1 MTDSFQ
7 LFSPKLDQ
15 AIELAAQWH
24 DLTYR
29 KSRWR
34 EPAFDVPPQEK
45 LRVPVMSHVTSVAMI
60 VQRAGWDENAVA
72 AAFLHDSMEDLNR
85 YGMIMRRERLVE
97 LMGPEVAELVFQV
110 TEVKYDAEGRRRT
123 WRERKRDYL
132 ESVRTGSAAAA
143 AISIADKLHN
153 LWSINESLT
162 RGYNLFEQSTE
173 WEALNAG
180 PEDQIWFYEH
190 ILDATSA
197 HTDSRLD
204 GLKLR
209 LAVEVDRFARL
220 LKLNP

>member
-1 MTDSFQ
+1 MNDQSQ
-7 LFSPKLDQ
+7 VFSPRLDQ

-45 LRVPVMSHVTSVAMI
+45 LRVPVMAHVTSVAMI

-72 AAFLHDSMEDLNR
+72 AAYLHDAMEDVNR
-85 YGMIMRRERLVE
+85 YGMALRRERLIE
-97 LMGPEVAELVFQV
+97 LMGPEVAELVMQV
-110 TEVKYDAEGRRRT
+110 TEEKYDADGRRRS
-123 WRERKRDYL
+123 WRDRKRGYL
-132 ESVRTGSAAAA
+132 DSVRNGSPAAA

-153 LWSINESLT
+153 LWSINESLA
-162 RGYNLFEQSTE
+162 RNFDLFQQSEE
-173 WEALNAG
+173 WDALNAG

-190 ILDATSA
+190 ILDATS
-197 HTDSRLD
+197 HHSDERLD

-220 LKLNP
+220 AGLNP